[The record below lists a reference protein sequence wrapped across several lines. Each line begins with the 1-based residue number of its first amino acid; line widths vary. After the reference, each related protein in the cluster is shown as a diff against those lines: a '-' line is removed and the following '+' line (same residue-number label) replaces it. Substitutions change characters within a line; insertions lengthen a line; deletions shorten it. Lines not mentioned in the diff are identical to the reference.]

1 MENSS
6 KIFKPSKIVAAG
18 LNYRDHAKEL
28 NMNIPDEPLIFFKPP
43 SSVIGHEQNI
53 ILPDASKQI
62 DYEAELAIVVGK
74 QCKDIS
80 VSEAKNHIEGYTC
93 ANDITA
99 RDLQEKDGQWS
110 RAKGFDTFT
119 PLGPQVI
126 NDIDPTNLDIK
137 LLLNGDIKQSSNTN
151 QMIFDVFELVSFV
164 SKIMTLFKGDI
175 ILTGTPPGI
184 GPISSGDTIEV
195 QIKGIGSL
203 INIAD

>member
-1 MENSS
+1 MEGSGN
-6 KIFKPSKIVAAG
+6 IFNPTKIVAAG

>member
-1 MENSS
+1 M
-6 KIFKPSKIVAAG
+6 FKPSKIVAAG

>member
-1 MENSS
+1 MKNFA
-6 KIFKPSKIVAAG
+6 KNFDPTKIVAAG
-18 LNYRDHAKEL
+18 LNYKDHAKEL
-28 NMNIPDEPLIFFKPP
+28 NMRIPDEPLIFFKPP

-53 ILPDASKQI
+53 IMPDVSEQI
-62 DYEAELAIVVGK
+62 DFEAELAIVIGK

-80 VSEAKNHIEGYTC
+80 VSEAKDHIEGYTC

-119 PLGPQVI
+119 PLGPHIVK
-126 NDIDPTNLDIK
+126 DIDPTNLDIK
-137 LLLNGDIKQSSNTN
+137 LLQNGEIKQSSNTK
-151 QMIFDVFELVSFV
+151 QMIFDVYELVSFV

-184 GPISSGDTIEV
+184 GPVKTGDRLEVRIEE
-195 QIKGIGSL
+195 IGNL
-203 INIAD
+203 VNLVE

>member
-1 MENSS
+1 VENSS

>member
-80 VSEAKNHIEGYTC
+80 VSEAKDHIEGYTC

-119 PLGPQVI
+119 PLGPEII

-137 LLLNGDIKQSSNTN
+137 LLLNGDIKQNSNTS
-151 QMIFDVFELVSFV
+151 QMIFDVYELLSFV
-164 SKIMTLFKGDI
+164 SNIMTLFRGDI

>member
-1 MENSS
+1 
-6 KIFKPSKIVAAG
+6 
-18 LNYRDHAKEL
+18 
-28 NMNIPDEPLIFFKPP
+28 MNIPDEPLIFFKPP

-80 VSEAKNHIEGYTC
+80 VSEAKDYIEGYTC

-119 PLGPQVI
+119 PLGPQII

-137 LLLNGDIKQSSNTN
+137 LLLNGDIKQSSNTD
-151 QMIFDVFELVSFV
+151 QMIFDVYELVSFV
-164 SKIMTLFKGDI
+164 SNIMTLYKGDI